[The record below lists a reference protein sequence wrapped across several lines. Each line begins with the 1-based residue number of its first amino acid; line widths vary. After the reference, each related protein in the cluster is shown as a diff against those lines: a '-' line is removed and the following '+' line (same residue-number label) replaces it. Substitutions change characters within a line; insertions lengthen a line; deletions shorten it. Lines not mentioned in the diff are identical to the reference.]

1 VTQQPAPGP
10 AISAGTLA
18 YMFGDRVVQPAGS
31 FGGTEVPWSGV
42 RVSVSDLSAVVFAV
56 SFWSLRE
63 CGALQLRLTRR
74 RSFGLFRQ
82 HGVAVAPGPE
92 TGPRTG
98 YEDAVL
104 QQVGRGAGSA
114 YDVVR
119 GWFGRD
125 VCHPEGAVLGLAQQ
139 EMLQAG
145 YAQEVGA
152 GESTGGVLPGRTR
165 VEPLTDR
172 IGAAHTRFDRVH
184 AGWQRFC
191 DEEAA
196 LAGALVET
204 CRRAIRSRQESEDD

>member
-1 VTQQPAPGP
+1 MTQQPAPGP
-10 AISAGTLA
+10 TVSAGTLA
-18 YMFGDRVVQPAGS
+18 YMFGDCVVQPAGS

-63 CGALQLRLTRR
+63 VGALHLRLTRSR
-74 RSFGLFRQ
+74 PFGLFRQ
-82 HGVAVAPGPE
+82 HGVAVAAGPGAG
-92 TGPRTG
+92 TRTG

-104 QQVGRGAGSA
+104 QEVERGAGTA

-125 VCHPEGAVLGLAQQ
+125 VWHPEGAVLGLAQQ
-139 EMLQAG
+139 EMVQVG
-145 YAQEVGA
+145 YAQQVDA
-152 GESTGGVLPGRTR
+152 GDDGLLPGRTR
-165 VEPLTDR
+165 VEPLTER
-172 IGAAHTRFDRVH
+172 IDAAHPRFERVH

-191 DEEAA
+191 AEEGA

-204 CRRAIRSRQESEDD
+204 CRRAIRSRQESEED

>member
-56 SFWSLRE
+56 SFWNLRE
-63 CGALQLRLTRR
+63 CGALHLRLTRR
-74 RSFGLFRQ
+74 RPFGLLRQ
-82 HGVAVAPGPE
+82 HGVAVTAGPE
-92 TGPRTG
+92 AAPRAG

-104 QQVGRGAGSA
+104 QQVERGAGTA

-139 EMLQAG
+139 EMLQVG
-145 YAQEVGA
+145 YAQEVDAGQGA
-152 GESTGGVLPGRTR
+152 GVLPGRTR

-172 IGAAHTRFDRVH
+172 IGAASTRFERVH
-184 AGWQRFC
+184 AGWERFC
-191 DEEAA
+191 AEEAA
-196 LAGALVET
+196 LAGTLVET
-204 CRRAIRSRQESEDD
+204 CRRAIRSRQESEED

>member
-1 VTQQPAPGP
+1 
-10 AISAGTLA
+10 
-18 YMFGDRVVQPAGS
+18 MFGDRVVQPAGS

-63 CGALQLRLTRR
+63 SGALHLRLTRR
-74 RSFGLFRQ
+74 RAFGVFRQ
-82 HGVAVAPGPE
+82 HGVAVTSGSGTAP
-92 TGPRTG
+92 RAG

-104 QQVGRGAGSA
+104 EQVERGAGTA

-139 EMLQAG
+139 EMLRAG
-145 YAQEVGA
+145 FAQEVGA
-152 GESTGGVLPGRTR
+152 GEGPGGLLPARTR

-172 IGAAHTRFDRVH
+172 IGAAHPRFDRVH

-191 DEEAA
+191 AEEAA
-196 LAGALVET
+196 LSDALVET
-204 CRRAIRSRQESEDD
+204 CRRAIRSRQESEED

>member
-1 VTQQPAPGP
+1 
-10 AISAGTLA
+10 
-18 YMFGDRVVQPAGS
+18 MFGDRVVQPAGS

-42 RVSVSDLSAVVFAV
+42 RVSVSDLSAAVFAV

-74 RSFGLFRQ
+74 RALGLFRP
-82 HGVAVAPGPE
+82 HGVAVTAGSNA
-92 TGPRTG
+92 GPRAG

-104 QQVGRGAGSA
+104 QQVARGAGSA

-125 VCHPEGAVLGLAQQ
+125 VCHPEGAVLALAQQ
-139 EMLQAG
+139 EMLQVG
-145 YAQEVGA
+145 YAHEVGA
-152 GESTGGVLPGRTR
+152 ESSGGVLPGRTR

-191 DEEAA
+191 DEETA
-196 LAGALVET
+196 LAGALVES
-204 CRRAIRSRQESEDD
+204 CRRAIRSRQESEED